1 MDRFGKRE
9 KTQFPSSHHART
21 VILFLVTVGSLF
33 VTGVD
38 GFATLHSVPQRGAM
52 PVRAHHQ
59 FNGGYDASKAGVSW
73 NPMQASEFVIWHS
86 GSAEAAGRQL
96 QPLIQHWTGTD
107 VGEFLTRLYLGEA
120 DRVESKLTFE
130 SRNVRSPQW
139 KGLDEDGRIALR
151 ELLKVC
157 LPPRVLEAAEIARF
171 AETFL
176 LKEHTW
182 PASAVGDKDTNKAKL
197 EKDSFATLGHTAAIA
212 KLIGELRLEKH
223 GEFTADDVLEMV
235 LLPEI
240 DVHDSKLLKLHDFFF
255 HVGIRLTPMEKIDI
269 VQGMAKGGWGPAN
282 IAKFISNIEEIPEHE
297 KPRPTK
303 SSFPAPITSFLPFP
317 SKQVTTSGSLTTSD
331 SVNGTENTQETKQS
345 VPFYFGATQEYFSA
359 ATSSNNGVSNGYK
372 QTP

>member
-1 MDRFGKRE
+1 MILVFAALAALVVSGVHG
-9 KTQFPSSHHART
+9 FSS
-21 VILFLVTVGSLF
+21 VSI
-33 VTGVD
+33 
-38 GFATLHSVPQRGAM
+38 VPYHTAI
-52 PVRAHHQ
+52 PLRAHYQ
-59 FNGGYDASKAGVSW
+59 FNGGYDASKAGISW
-73 NPMQASEFVIWHS
+73 NPMQAAEFVIWHS

-120 DRVESKLTFE
+120 DRAESKLTFE
-130 SRNVRSPQW
+130 SRNVRTPQW
-139 KGLDEDGRIALR
+139 KGLDEDGRTALR
-151 ELLKVC
+151 ELLQVC
-157 LPPRVLEAAEIARF
+157 LPTKVLEAAEIARF
-171 AETFL
+171 AEAFL

-235 LLPEI
+235 SLPEI
-240 DVHDSKLLKLHDFFF
+240 DVQDSKLLKMHDFFF

-282 IAKFISNIEEIPEHE
+282 IAKFVSNIEEIPEHE

-303 SSFPAPITSFLPFP
+303 SEIPTPPTSFLPFP
-317 SKQVTTSGSLTTSD
+317 SKQATTPGSLTTID
-331 SVNGTENTQETKQS
+331 SSNGTENTQETKQPS

-359 ATSSNNGVSNGYK
+359 ATSTSNGVSNGYK
-372 QTP
+372 PTP